1 MSDATVSPIRRGRP
15 PAGRERLSRSVIVD
29 AAMSVIDDGG
39 PEAVSMRTVAR
50 ELGVDP
56 KSLYNHVPGKEA
68 LLDAVVERVLARMVV
83 PVPTGVLGDD
93 ILAIAREFR
102 HAVLSNHPRAASLIL
117 ARPIEALST
126 LEPLDAA
133 LSVLMNA
140 GASPEDAVHA
150 VRTMLAF
157 MTGTL
162 LREVDSAMTL
172 ASRSGST
179 AAARSEALANG
190 GLPNVRAAAQYLADI
205 DHKREFEYGLT
216 LLVAAFEARLAR

>member
-1 MSDATVSPIRRGRP
+1 MSDTTVSPIRRGRP
-15 PAGRERLSRSVIVD
+15 PAGQARLSRASIVD

-39 PEAVSMRTVAR
+39 PEAVSMRSVAR

-56 KSLYNHVPGKEA
+56 KSLYNHVRGKEA
-68 LLDAVVERVLARMVV
+68 LLDAVVEHVLSRMVV
-83 PVPTGVLGDD
+83 PAPTGVLADD
-93 ILAIAREFR
+93 ILVIGREFR
-102 HAVLSNHPRAASLIL
+102 HAALSNHPRAASLIL
-117 ARPIEALST
+117 ARPIEALTT

-133 LSVLMNA
+133 LSVLLNA
-140 GASPEDAVHA
+140 GASPEHAVHA

-179 AAARSEALANG
+179 VEARSEALANG
-190 GLPNVRAAAQYLADI
+190 GLPNVRAAARYLADI
-205 DHKREFEYGLT
+205 DHEREFEYGLN
-216 LLVAAFEARLAR
+216 LLVTAFQSQLAS